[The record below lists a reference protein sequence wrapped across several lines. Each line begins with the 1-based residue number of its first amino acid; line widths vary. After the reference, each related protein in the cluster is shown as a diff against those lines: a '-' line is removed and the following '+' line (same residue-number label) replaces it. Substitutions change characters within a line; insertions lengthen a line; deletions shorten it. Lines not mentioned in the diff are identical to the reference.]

1 MPEETV
7 TKTWDLL
14 KIFDGVAEYTVQE
27 LFSKLKNTFARL
39 LELTVKKKPKPIE
52 KLLQINGKKRSIDFI
67 VTDKTGNSLIHATLG
82 KADALFNTEWHQV

>member
-27 LFSKLKNTFARL
+27 SWKLKPL
-39 LELTVKKKPKPIE
+39 ILTIRFPKVW
-52 KLLQINGKKRSIDFI
+52 KQDNFKRSKINGKKRSVDFI

-82 KADALFNTEWHQV
+82 KADALFNTEWHQVSP